1 MLSHEQRFQ
10 DNVNAVCEISENI
23 EKVARARGIDLAS
36 PMMISLTK
44 EIIKVMPQETL
55 VNMFIKH
62 SYTLWSKIHARE
74 ESFFKTNFFPEL
86 PFVSQV
92 LSKVLSDEYDPPI
105 ISPELKD
112 ELWRIFG
119 GLVRI
124 SIRFIHEKR
133 GPTLAEVAP
142 GQWIPKYEREYLPQ
156 VVVEAAAKEWGVKLI
171 FAP

>member
-23 EKVARARGIDLAS
+23 EKVARSRGIELAS
-36 PMMISLTK
+36 PLMISLTK
-44 EIIKVMPQETL
+44 EIIKVTPQETL
-55 VNMFIKH
+55 VTMFVRH
-62 SYTLWSKIHARE
+62 SHTFWASIFKRD

-124 SIRFIHEKR
+124 SIRFIHERR
-133 GPTLAEVAP
+133 GPALKEVGD
-142 GQWIPKYEREYLPQ
+142 GQWVPKYEREFLPQ
-156 VVVEAAAKEWGVKLI
+156 VQLESAAKEWGVKLV
-171 FAP
+171 FAS